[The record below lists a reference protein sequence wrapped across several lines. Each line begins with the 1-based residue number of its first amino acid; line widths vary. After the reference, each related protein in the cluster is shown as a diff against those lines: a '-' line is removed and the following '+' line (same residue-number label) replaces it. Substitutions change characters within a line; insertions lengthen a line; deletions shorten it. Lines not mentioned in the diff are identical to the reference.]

1 MYIIALD
8 YASCRSLRC
17 GT

>member
-8 YASCRSLRC
+8 YASCWSLRC